1 MKIYHYL
8 LISILFTCI
17 SACSSDDDGAP
28 EQSTDFGESSLTL
41 TGDYDLDLNGRAVFS
56 MSEEEFQGKYLFRID
71 LSGSKEMRYN
81 MNLVIFL
88 ESTNYQFL
96 EGSTLPLSNS
106 GLSNNAEAFS
116 TDLIL
121 YGDSIT
127 DVVAEWTSI
136 EDEGEGVGSITIT
149 RADHEIVEGSIQGN
163 LLPKAGDASGPI
175 NCQANFRA
183 VKNQ

>member
-1 MKIYHYL
+1 
-8 LISILFTCI
+8 
-17 SACSSDDDGAP
+17 
-28 EQSTDFGESSLTL
+28 
-41 TGDYDLDLNGRAVFS
+41 
-56 MSEEEFQGKYLFRID
+56 
-71 LSGSKEMRYN
+71 MRYN